1 MRTKIIAG
9 GAIAVLLVGLG
20 SYFMVKSSVESA
32 FVDEVDSRISND
44 EILLSR
50 SVRLTARDLLGEV
63 NDQAEVASMAEVF
76 GALDEAR
83 RRDRGFE
90 AAERVARW
98 FGDPARGHGGPP
110 ELVAIT
116 DDTGHVVARNSDH
129 NRMYGEDLAH
139 ELPAVASALRGEP
152 SADGWQKEDENKLL
166 VIAVAP
172 IRSAEGRIVGTLLVG
187 YDLSNGFASAEAS
200 VLGRDVAFV
209 SGDAVYSSS
218 LEGSG
223 QSDAL
228 RGFLFGDTALAA
240 TTAARD
246 GGTASDPWIADLG
259 GTEYVG
265 VIGPLGLPSCHVA
278 AVVLADRSAQH
289 AKAGVTIVILGLMLA
304 GLLIAIAY
312 GFVLGT
318 SLLRPIEQMEETI
331 LAIINGRTDMRIQIE
346 SAEFGGL
353 AYRINQLLNVF
364 TGTPEA
370 DESGRISRPPPASR
384 SFAGS
389 DLESTAAES
398 PASGGEG
405 SGGGEGD
412 ADPAVAAALAAEPE
426 DAYYTRVFNE
436 YVAAK
441 QAAGENVS
449 NITQDKFVQRLK
461 ANEKALVAKH
471 GSRMVRFQVQ
481 VAGTQVNLKPVV
493 IK

>member
-9 GAIAVLLVGLG
+9 GAIAVLIVGLG

-32 FVDEVDSRISND
+32 FLDEVDSRISND
-44 EILLSR
+44 ETLLSR
-50 SVRLTARDLLGEV
+50 SIRLTAHDLLGEV
-63 NDQAEVASMAEVF
+63 TDQAEVASMAEVF
-76 GALDEAR
+76 GALDEPR

-90 AAERVARW
+90 AAERVTRW

-116 DDTGHVVARNSDH
+116 DDQGHVVARNADRT
-129 NRMYGEDLAH
+129 RMYNEDLAH
-139 ELPAVASALRGEP
+139 ALPAVARALQGEP
-152 SADGWQKEDENKLL
+152 TADGWQKDDENKVL

-172 IRSAEGRIVGTLLVG
+172 IRSTEGRIVGTLLVG
-187 YDLSNGFASAEAS
+187 YDLSNGFASAEAD

-209 SGDAVYSSS
+209 SNDSVYSSS

-228 RGFLFGDTALAA
+228 REYLFGPAQAA

-246 GGTASDPWIADLG
+246 AGTPSDPWIASLG

-265 VIGPLGLPSCHVA
+265 VVGPLGLPSCHVA
-278 AVVLADRSAQH
+278 IVVLADRSAQH
-289 AKAGVTIVILGLMLA
+289 AKASVANIILGLMLA
-304 GLLIAIAY
+304 GLLLAIVY
-312 GFVLGT
+312 GFILGT
-318 SLLRPIEQMEETI
+318 SLLKPIEQMEESI
-331 LAIINGRTDMRIQIE
+331 LAIINGRTDLRIQIE

-384 SFAGS
+384 SFAGA
-389 DLESTAAES
+389 DLESTAAEA

-405 SGGGEGD
+405 GAGAEGD
-412 ADPAVAAALAAEPE
+412 TDPAVAAALAAEPE

-441 QAAGENVS
+441 QAAGENVA

-461 ANEKALVAKH
+461 ANEKALIAKH

-481 VAGTQVNLKPVV
+481 VVGTQVNLKPVV